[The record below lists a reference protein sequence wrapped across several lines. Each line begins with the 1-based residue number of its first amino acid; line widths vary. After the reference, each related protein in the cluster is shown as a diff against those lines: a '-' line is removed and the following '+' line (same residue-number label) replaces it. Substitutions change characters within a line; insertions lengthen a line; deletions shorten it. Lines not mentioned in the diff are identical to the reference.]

1 MSEEK
6 ILSSFAGAMRQGSL
20 KEKHHVPAVRVRP
33 VSCLVWWRG
42 GSETR
47 RNRTDSTDN
56 SQLREEEGKG
66 GYKGVK
72 LKGRQDLDQDLRVE
86 YKRGGDMQSS
96 VIWVGY
102 SR

>member
-1 MSEEK
+1 MYRTCAASCV
-6 ILSSFAGAMRQGSL
+6 LSCVVDGR
-20 KEKHHVPAVRVRP
+20 E
-33 VSCLVWWRG
+33 C
-42 GSETR
+42 ETR
-47 RNRTDSTDN
+47 RNGTDSTDN

-66 GYKGVK
+66 GFKGVK
-72 LKGRQDLDQDLRVE
+72 LKGRQNADQDLRVE

>member
-1 MSEEK
+1 MYRTCASCV
-6 ILSSFAGAMRQGSL
+6 LSCGVEGR
-20 KEKHHVPAVRVRP
+20 E
-33 VSCLVWWRG
+33 C
-42 GSETR
+42 ETR
-47 RNRTDSTDN
+47 RNGTDSTDN

-86 YKRGGDMQSS
+86 YKRGGGDMQSS